1 MGDKKRRLIMR
12 TIILVVLGAAL
23 AYTFYAKLTK
33 EENKVVK
40 VGEEVP
46 DFILTDLDG
55 KEHRLSD
62 YRGQGVFLNFWG
74 TWCKPCEAEMPYINN
89 QYNQNKDDGI
99 QVLAV
104 NIGETEL
111 AVTNFTKKYG
121 LEFPILLDKKKEVME
136 YYGVGTLPATYL
148 IDKEGKL
155 VQIEIE
161 SLTEDKIQRLMEM
174 IKP

>member
-1 MGDKKRRLIMR
+1 MGAKKRRLIMR
-12 TIILVVLGAAL
+12 TVILVVLGMAL

-33 EENKVVK
+33 DENKVVQIDK
-40 VGEEVP
+40 EVP
-46 DFILTDLDG
+46 DFVLTDLNG
-55 KEHRLSD
+55 ETHRLSD
-62 YRGQGVFLNFWG
+62 YRGQGVLLNFWG

-89 QYNQNKDDGI
+89 QYNEYKDKGV

-111 AVTNFTKKYG
+111 AVKNFANKYG
-121 LEFPILLDKKKEVME
+121 LEFPIVLDKKKEVME

-148 IDKEGKL
+148 IDQDGKL
-155 VQIEIE
+155 VDIIVE
-161 SLTEDKIQRLMEM
+161 SLTEDKIKGLMEA